1 MPFPYMQFLQ
11 IQDSASTDVTNLGA
25 HSNYSITLVI
35 QRSPVDILKLLFG
48 DLKIFAEGSQ
58 TIPYVTEK
66 NEVKLTRA
74 NALIYLDISLNKMEE
89 TSPNIQNMFLSSN
102 DTVFSQQF

>member
-1 MPFPYMQFLQ
+1 MPFPYMQFRQ
-11 IQDSASTDVTNLGA
+11 IQDSASTYVTNVGA

-35 QRSPVDILKLLFG
+35 QRSPVDILELLFG

-89 TSPNIQNMFLSSN
+89 TSPNLPNMFLSSN